1 MAGGGRAGE
10 TPGADASRD
19 SGRVPLS
26 SQKNAKGGD
35 PGTQLAT
42 CVAQTSVP
50 GPPTHFPASQEEA
63 SSLHPGGPCP
73 ESHRRCV
80 LAGVRDEG
88 KVVVGERRW
97 RKLDDARG
105 PLGAAASRG
114 CCGGVRT
121 LGDRED
127 VGSVRMWAVWGRWGI
142 VKHLRF
148 LFLLEEAVQVLL
160 GGHEFGV
167 ERGQV
172 GKDIFGFFS

>member
-10 TPGADASRD
+10 TTGADASRD

-26 SQKNAKGGD
+26 SQKNAKGGG

-63 SSLHPGGPCP
+63 SSLHPGGLCP
-73 ESHRRCV
+73 EFHRRCV

-105 PLGAAASRG
+105 PLGTAASRG
-114 CCGGVRT
+114 C
-121 LGDRED
+121 
-127 VGSVRMWAVWGRWGI
+127 GSRI
-142 VKHLRF
+142 VKL
-148 LFLLEEAVQVLL
+148 
-160 GGHEFGV
+160 
-167 ERGQV
+167 
-172 GKDIFGFFS
+172 

>member
-10 TPGADASRD
+10 TTGADASRD

-26 SQKNAKGGD
+26 SQKNAKGGG

-50 GPPTHFPASQEEA
+50 GPPTHFPGSIEEA

-105 PLGAAASRG
+105 PFGRRG
-114 CCGGVRT
+114 IARLLWRCEEV
-121 LGDRED
+121 E
-127 VGSVRMWAVWGRWGI
+127 GS
-142 VKHLRF
+142 
-148 LFLLEEAVQVLL
+148 
-160 GGHEFGV
+160 
-167 ERGQV
+167 
-172 GKDIFGFFS
+172 